1 MTFRSL
7 TNRPPRV
14 HNPCGGHEA
23 ITYSRRVD
31 ENGIISLQATG
42 KRDIYAHIQTFSSE
56 CSIYNIVDRVNR
68 TGDITPLYS
77 MQGRY
82 TDVSGVPTTMAGLL
96 QFRLDAESNFRLLPH
111 DIRERFNNNP
121 HEFMANPKKLAQ
133 VIEEMSR
140 SRTGSPSQ
148 NPAQTQPSEAQ

>member
-14 HNPCGGHEA
+14 FNPCGCHEA
-23 ITYSRRVD
+23 TTYSRRVD
-31 ENGIISLQATG
+31 ENGIICLEATG

-56 CSIYNIVDRVNR
+56 CSVYHIVDRVNR
-68 TGDITPLYS
+68 TGDVTPLYS

-82 TDVSGVPTTMAGLL
+82 QDVSGIPTTLAGVL
-96 QFRLDAESNFRLLPH
+96 QFRLDAESNFRQLPH

-121 HEFMANPKKLAQ
+121 HEFMANPKKLAA
-133 VIEEMSR
+133 VIQEMSGSR
-140 SRTGSPSQ
+140 SGTPAQ
-148 NPAQTQPSEAQ
+148 APAQTAASEAQ

>member
-1 MTFRSL
+1 MTFRCL

-14 HNPCGGHEA
+14 FNPCGCHEA
-23 ITYSRRVD
+23 TTYSRRVD
-31 ENGIISLQATG
+31 ENGIVSLQATG
-42 KRDIYAHIQTFSSE
+42 KRDIYAHIQTYSSE
-56 CSIYNIVDRVNR
+56 CSVYNIVDRVNR
-68 TGDITPLYS
+68 TGDVTPLYS

-82 TDVSGVPTTMAGLL
+82 QDVSGVPTTMAGLL

-121 HEFMANPKKLAQ
+121 HEFMANPKKLSQ

-140 SRTGSPSQ
+140 SRSGGASQ
-148 NPAQTQPSEAQ
+148 ASTQTPASEAE